1 MSHGK
6 IAIDTNLSPV
16 RSLLEQA
23 GYEVVPISELQSADC
38 VIVTGGSDNMMGDHT
53 TSTKATIIA
62 TPGMTPEE
70 VLSLVE
76 SRLR

>member
-1 MSHGK
+1 MSHKK
-6 IAIDTNLSPV
+6 IALDANLSPV

-23 GYEVVPISELQSADC
+23 GYEVVPISELRSADC
-38 VIVTGGSDNMMGDHT
+38 VVVTGGADNMMGDQT

-62 TPGMTPEE
+62 APGMTPEE

-76 SRLR
+76 NRLR

>member
-1 MSHGK
+1 
-6 IAIDTNLSPV
+6 
-16 RSLLEQA
+16 
-23 GYEVVPISELQSADC
+23 
-38 VIVTGGSDNMMGDHT
+38 MMGDHT